1 MLFAFKWLRSD
12 TRVVNLICCAS
23 KGNLQCEFAFSFNQW
38 ILSNLNGN
46 LNNDEFSQ
54 IKTRVHVMQQ
64 REKKR
69 RGRSSILR
77 AALLYIGN
85 LPEEVVCNVPL
96 IHREKKNKYIYIL
109 QS

>member
-23 KGNLQCEFAFSFNQW
+23 KGNLQCEFAFSLNQW

-64 REKKR
+64 REKKKKKKK
-69 RGRSSILR
+69 G
-77 AALLYIGN
+77 A
-85 LPEEVVCNVPL
+85 VPL
-96 IHREKKNKYIYIL
+96 F
-109 QS
+109 